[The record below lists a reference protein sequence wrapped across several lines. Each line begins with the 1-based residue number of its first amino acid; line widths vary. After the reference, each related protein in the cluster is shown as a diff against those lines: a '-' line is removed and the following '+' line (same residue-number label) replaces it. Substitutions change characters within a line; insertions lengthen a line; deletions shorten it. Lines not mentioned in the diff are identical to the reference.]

1 MQLQLTACKTHC
13 WFSVSCSFFFT
24 IFVLC
29 QWKNLSCQAAT
40 SSASKPLV
48 ASNFGFGQTRKFRLF
63 QSRFLAT
70 LLEDCYWKVV
80 LNKLLQN
87 IILKKF
93 CLTTNSAQNF
103 IAKFSVSCSFF
114 FTIFVLCQWK
124 NLGRQAAT
132 SSARETLC
140 AILEKKI
147 VVKITL
153 SKIAFSNRKLEK
165 IIVRKVLVEKP
176 KLNFLVFHQRFS

>member
-1 MQLQLTACKTHC
+1 MIDKTLKSSCCKLGQTQIVYSRNKIEKTAHN
-13 WFSVSCSFFFT
+13 SVQNSLLSFGKLCAFFT

-29 QWKNLSCQAAT
+29 QWRKLSRQAAT
-40 SSASKPLV
+40 SSARETLV

-103 IAKFSVSCSFF
+103 IAKFPVSCSFF
-114 FTIFVLCQWK
+114 FTIFVLC
-124 NLGRQAAT
+124 
-132 SSARETLC
+132 
-140 AILEKKI
+140 
-147 VVKITL
+147 
-153 SKIAFSNRKLEK
+153 
-165 IIVRKVLVEKP
+165 
-176 KLNFLVFHQRFS
+176 